1 LPQDFGGDVS
11 IAPDKTRLGTMRPAG
26 RLLDLLAVKLIE
38 AGIGVRLQR
47 TGEVRQMG
55 SRSLAL
61 AIGAVAKEHRRGI
74 GTARRPIIP
83 HVRP

>member
-1 LPQDFGGDVS
+1 
-11 IAPDKTRLGTMRPAG
+11 MRPAG
-26 RLLDLLAVKLIE
+26 DFLDLLAVELIE

-61 AIGAVAKEHRRGI
+61 AIGAVAEDHRRGL
-74 GTARRPIIP
+74 GTARRPIVP
-83 HVRP
+83 HVGP